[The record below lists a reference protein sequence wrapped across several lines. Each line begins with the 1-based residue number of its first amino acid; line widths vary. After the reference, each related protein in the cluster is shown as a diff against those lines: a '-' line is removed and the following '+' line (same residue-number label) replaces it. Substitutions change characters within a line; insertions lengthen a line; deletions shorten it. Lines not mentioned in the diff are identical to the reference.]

1 MPVWFGIKIQTLLWK
16 TALEKRGKRP
26 VFQSWFRVNR
36 KICILVNIWLR
47 LGDKICYCGGM
58 ENQFVHL
65 RTHTRLSMGVGTIQV
80 KELPEL
86 CAAAGM
92 SACALTDTNLMSGCA
107 EFSDVM
113 PSKKLQ
119 PIIGVE
125 ISLNH
130 HNIDPKILRASS
142 LSKIELL
149 AQNHTGYLNLC
160 ELSRIM
166 YMRTENHHLGPYI
179 TFDELASHATG
190 VICLSGAHTGP
201 IGMALLNTQDAQ
213 ARIYAEQ
220 FVSIFGDRFYMEIQ
234 RHGLVDEIKTEPGFL
249 KLARELN
256 IPIVA
261 TNDVMFASSSD
272 YEAEDALSC
281 VLGQTKV
288 IDPDRPRKS
297 SEQYFKSPEEM
308 LELFSD
314 LPEAYEN
321 TVEIARRCGFMV
333 NVHEKPLLPR
343 FGDDLEN
350 ECQMLR
356 DHTMSGLTARM
367 QEQGITDTQPYFDQA
382 EFELGVIINMGFPG
396 YFLIVADYIDWCR
409 KNDVLT
415 GPGRGSGAGS
425 IVAWALGITHVNPLK
440 YGLLFERFLNPDR
453 ISMPD
458 FDVDFEPTGIE
469 RVLAYICDKY
479 GHDSVCRIITFG
491 SLQARGAIRDIG
503 RVYGIPYS
511 KSDRLSKLIPQ
522 DAKKLKDAVDASSE
536 MQYILQTD
544 NDMNKV
550 VSIAEEL
557 EGSIRNLGQHAC
569 GVVIGDRPTTKIA
582 PVYRDPANPLPSCQ
596 FDGHYL
602 ESAGLIK
609 FDFLGLETLV
619 VLKYAVRLIQQTR
632 GINIDLDKIPVDDAK
647 TMDLWQ
653 RGLTEGIFQFDAP
666 FVQQTLRKMRP
677 TSFLEI
683 SALNA
688 LNRPGPIAFI
698 PQFIARMHGE
708 EKIEYVH
715 PKAEP
720 ILKETY
726 GIIVYQEQ
734 VMMLTR
740 ALAGFTRGQSDTVRK
755 AMGKKKL
762 ELLAQLEIQ
771 FLDGCEKENTLN
783 REQAKDLW
791 EKFKEFA
798 KYAFNKSHAIAYSIV
813 ANQCAYL
820 KANFTP
826 EFLAASMSSNL
837 NDTDQLALFVDDA
850 KANFNITIV
859 PPDINASESLFTV
872 RDGKIIYAL
881 AAIKGVGTA
890 ATDAIVAER
899 NAHGKFKNLTDFAK
913 RCAPIMNKRI
923 LEAFARVGVLDSLCP
938 NRAAIFMNADAILL
952 YASKSKDGANSLSL
966 FANTIEDDVA
976 DDRLLKNLPRTAPWT
991 FGQRLEN
998 ELMAL
1003 GFYISAHPLDQ
1014 YKHLIQRAKLA
1025 TSATLIDLGDR
1036 KPVQIAA
1043 NVNSFSRRRTK
1054 TGKDMITINASD
1066 SFGNID
1072 AVAFGESAAI
1082 FGQMLAGENVVL
1094 ISGKTSA
1101 RDDRVSIFVD
1111 SIIPLTQWVAKV
1123 ARKLTLDIYTKD
1135 VLPSV
1140 KKALGSL
1147 PHGGTRVVLILHGAD
1162 KTASIALPT
1171 GVELGATTAK
1181 DLIALGIKVE
1191 IE

>member
-1 MPVWFGIKIQTLLWK
+1 MLPRAGLF
-16 TALEKRGKRP
+16 
-26 VFQSWFRVNR
+26 
-36 KICILVNIWLR
+36 
-47 LGDKICYCGGM
+47 CYCGGM

-65 RTHTRLSMGVGTIQV
+65 RVHSRFSVGAGTLTLKSIP
-80 KELPEL
+80 KL
-86 CAAAGM
+86 CAAANM
-92 SACALTDTNLMSGCA
+92 TACALTDTNLMSGAA

-113 PSKKLQ
+113 PSNKLQ

-130 HNIDPKILRASS
+130 HTADPKILRTES
-142 LSKIELL
+142 LSRIVLL
-149 AQNHTGYLNLC
+149 AQNHDGYLNLC

-179 TFDELASHATG
+179 TWDELAAHASG

-201 IGMALLNTQDAQ
+201 MGMAILNNQDAL
-213 ARIYAEQ
+213 ARTLATR
-220 FVSIFGDRFYMEIQ
+220 FVEIFGDRFYIEIQ
-234 RHGLVDEIKTEPGFL
+234 RHGLESEIKTEPEFL
-249 KLARELN
+249 AIARDLN

-261 TNDVMFASSSD
+261 TNDVCFAAATD
-272 YEAEDALSC
+272 YEAADALSC

-288 IDPDRPRKS
+288 IDPSRPRKS
-297 SEQYFKSPEEM
+297 SEQYFKSPDEM
-308 LELFSD
+308 ADAFSD
-314 LPEAYEN
+314 LPEAVRN
-321 TVEIARRCGFMV
+321 TVVIAMRCGFMV

-343 FGDDLEN
+343 FGDDLET

-356 DHTMSGLTARM
+356 DNTMNGLAERIK
-367 QEQGITDTQPYFDQA
+367 QHDIKDSKPYYEQA
-382 EFELGVIINMGFPG
+382 EFELNVIIGMGFPG

-425 IVAWALGITHVNPLK
+425 IVAWALGITHVDPLK

-503 RVYGIPYS
+503 RVYGMPYS

-522 DAKKLKDAVDASSE
+522 DAKTLKDAVDASGE
-536 MQYILQTD
+536 IQEILT
-544 NDMNKV
+544 NDEDMAKV
-550 VSIAEEL
+550 VRVAEEL
-557 EGSIRNLGQHAC
+557 EGSLRNLGQHAC

-619 VLKYAVRLIQQTR
+619 VLKYATRLIQQTR
-632 GINIDLDKIPVDDAK
+632 GVNIDLDKIPTDDVK
-647 TMDLWQ
+647 TMKLWQ
-653 RGLTEGIFQFDAP
+653 AGLTEGIFQFDAP
-666 FVQQTLRKMRP
+666 FVQQTLRKMHP

-708 EKIEYVH
+708 EEIEYVH

-762 ELLAQLEIQ
+762 DLLAQLEVK
-771 FLDGCEKENTLN
+771 FLDGCESEQTLD
-783 REQAKDLW
+783 RVTAKDLW

-820 KANFTP
+820 KANYTP

-837 NDTDQLALFVDDA
+837 NDTDQLAVFVDDA
-850 KANFNITIV
+850 KSNFNIDIV
-859 PPDINASESLFTV
+859 APDINESESLFTV
-872 RDGKIIYAL
+872 RNGKIIYGL
-881 AAIKGVGTA
+881 AAIKGVGTQ

-899 NAHGKFKNLTDFAK
+899 NANGKFKNLTDFAK
-913 RCAPIMNKRI
+913 RCAPIINKRI
-923 LEAFARVGVLDSLCP
+923 LEAFAKVGVLDSLES
-938 NRAAIFMNADAILL
+938 NRAAIFMNADMILS
-952 YASKSKDGANSLSL
+952 YASKSRDGGNMLSL
-966 FANTIEDDVA
+966 FANTVEDDVVE
-976 DDRLLKNLPRTAPWT
+976 DRLHKNMPRTAPWS
-991 FGQRLEN
+991 FSQRLEN
-998 ELMAL
+998 ELSAL

-1014 YKHLIQRAKLA
+1014 YKHLIARARLA
-1025 TSATLIDLGDR
+1025 TSTTLEKFGDR

-1043 NVNSFSRRRTK
+1043 NVGAFSRRRTK
-1054 TGKDMITINASD
+1054 TGKDMITITATD

-1082 FGQMLAGENVVL
+1082 FSQILSNENVVL
-1094 ISGKTSA
+1094 ISGKTSV

-1111 SIIPLTQWVAKV
+1111 SITPLSQWVAKI
-1123 ARKLTLDIYTKD
+1123 AKKMTLDIWD
-1135 VLPSV
+1135 AGVLPDV
-1140 KKALGSL
+1140 KKALAALAPGHTHVQLNLHAGDKIASL
-1147 PHGGTRVVLILHGAD
+1147 
-1162 KTASIALPT
+1162 ALPG
-1171 GVELGATTAK
+1171 GVELSDSTAT
-1181 DLIALGIKVE
+1181 DLIGLGVRVG

>member
-1 MPVWFGIKIQTLLWK
+1 MRRI
-16 TALEKRGKRP
+16 
-26 VFQSWFRVNR
+26 
-36 KICILVNIWLR
+36 R
-47 LGDKICYCGGM
+47 LFCYRAGM
-58 ENQFVHL
+58 GNNFVHL
-65 RTHTRLSMGVGTIQV
+65 RTHSRFSIGASTLKV
-80 KELPEL
+80 KDIPDL
-86 CAAAGM
+86 CKALNM

-107 EFSDVM
+107 EFSDLM
-113 PSKKLQ
+113 PKNKVQ
-119 PIIGVE
+119 PIIGIE
-125 ISLNH
+125 ITLNQ
-130 HNIDPKILRASS
+130 HNVDPKILRTSA
-142 LSKIELL
+142 LSKIVLL
-149 AQNHTGYLNLC
+149 AQNHEGYLNLC
-160 ELSRIM
+160 ELNRIM
-166 YMRTENHHLGPYI
+166 YMREENHHLGPYI
-179 TFDELASHATG
+179 TFDELEFHKNG
-190 VICLSGAHTGP
+190 LICLSGAHTGP
-201 IGMALLNTQDAQ
+201 VGQAILNGQQNQAVSYAKQLL
-213 ARIYAEQ
+213 E
-220 FVSIFGDRFYMEIQ
+220 IFGNRFYIEIQ
-234 RHGLVDEIKTEPGFL
+234 RHGLEEEIKTEPEFL
-249 KLARELN
+249 KIAQDLN

-261 TNDVMFASSSD
+261 TNDVSFAADSD
-272 YEAEDALSC
+272 YESADALSC

-288 IDPDRPRKS
+288 IDPERPRKS
-297 SEQYFKSPEEM
+297 SEQYFKSAEQM
-308 LELFSD
+308 AELFSD
-314 LPEAYEN
+314 LPEAIEN
-321 TVEIARRCGFMV
+321 TVIIAQRCAFFV

-343 FGDDLEN
+343 FGDDLEQ

-356 DHTMSGLTARM
+356 DHTMTGLAKKLK
-367 QEQGITDTQPYFDQA
+367 EHGITDTSPYYEQA

-409 KNDVLT
+409 KNDILT

-425 IVAWALGITHVNPLK
+425 IVAWALGITHVNPLQ

-522 DAKKLKDAVDASSE
+522 DAKTLKIAVDSSPE
-536 MQYILQTD
+536 IQAILQ
-544 NDMNKV
+544 NDEDMDKV
-550 VSIAEEL
+550 VHVAEEL
-557 EGSIRNLGQHAC
+557 EGSLRNLGQHAC

-582 PVYRDPANPLPSCQ
+582 PVYRDPANQLPSCQ

-609 FDFLGLETLV
+609 FDFLGLETLA
-619 VLKYAVRLIQQTR
+619 VLKYAIKLIQQTR
-632 GINIDLDKIPVDDAK
+632 GINIDLDQIPTDDEK
-647 TMDLWQ
+647 TMKLWQ
-653 RGLTEGIFQFDAP
+653 AGLTEGIFQFDAP
-666 FVQQTLRKMRP
+666 FVQQTLRKMHP

-698 PQFIARMHGE
+698 PQFIARMHGD
-708 EKIEYVH
+708 EKVEYVH
-715 PKAEP
+715 PRAEP

-734 VMMLTR
+734 VMQLTR
-740 ALAGFTRGQSDTVRK
+740 ALAGFTRGQSDNVRK
-755 AMGKKKL
+755 AMGKKIVKMLDEL
-762 ELLAQLEIQ
+762 EGKFYE
-771 FLDGCEKENTLN
+771 GCEKEQTLN
-783 REQAKDLW
+783 REQAKELW

-820 KANFTP
+820 KANYTP

-850 KANFNITIV
+850 KTNFGIQIIA
-859 PPDINASESLFTV
+859 PDINQSESLFAV
-872 RDGKIIYAL
+872 RDGKIIYGL

-899 NAHGKFKNLTDFAK
+899 NANGRFKNLTDFAK

-923 LEAFARVGVLDSLCP
+923 LEAFAKVGVLDSLEP
-938 NRAAIFMNADAILL
+938 NRAAIFINADAILS
-952 YASKSKDGANSLSL
+952 YASKSKEGANSLSL

-976 DDRLLKNLPRTAPWT
+976 EDRLKKNLPNTAPWT

-998 ELMAL
+998 ELSAL

-1014 YKHLIQRAKLA
+1014 YKHLITKAKLA
-1025 TSATLIDLGDR
+1025 TSATLESLGDR
-1036 KPVQIAA
+1036 KPVNVAV

-1072 AVAFGESAAI
+1072 AVAFGESAAEFAQI
-1082 FGQMLAGENVVL
+1082 LSTESVVL
-1094 ISGKTSA
+1094 LSGKTSN
-1101 RDDRVSIFVD
+1101 RDDRVSVFVD
-1111 SIIPLTQWVAKV
+1111 SIMPLTQWVAKI
-1123 ARKLTLDIYTKD
+1123 ARKITLDIYNKD
-1135 VLPSV
+1135 VLADV
-1140 KKALGSL
+1140 KKALTAL
-1147 PHGGTRVVLILHGAD
+1147 KHGNTKVVLNLHAAD
-1162 KTASIALPT
+1162 KTAAMALPG
-1171 GVELGATTAK
+1171 GVELGANTAS
-1181 DLIALGIKVE
+1181 DFINLGIRVE

>member
-1 MPVWFGIKIQTLLWK
+1 MQ
-16 TALEKRGKRP
+16 
-26 VFQSWFRVNR
+26 
-36 KICILVNIWLR
+36 
-47 LGDKICYCGGM
+47 
-58 ENQFVHL
+58 QFVHL
-65 RTHTRLSMGVGTIQV
+65 RTHSRFSVGASTLTI
-80 KELPEL
+80 KNIPAL
-86 CAAAGM
+86 CLAAEM
-92 SACALTDTNLMSGCA
+92 PACALTDTNLMSGCA

-113 PSKKLQ
+113 PKNKVQ
-119 PIIGVE
+119 PIIGIE

-130 HNIDPKILRASS
+130 HNADPKILRSSS
-142 LSKIELL
+142 LSKIVLL

-160 ELSRIM
+160 TLNRIM
-166 YMRTENHHLGPYI
+166 YMRTENHHLGPCI
-179 TFDELASHATG
+179 SFDELEQNAAG
-190 VICLSGAHTGP
+190 LICLSGAHTGP
-201 IGMALLNTQDAQ
+201 IGMALLNNQEEQ
-213 ARIYAEQ
+213 AAAYAKKLQSLFE
-220 FVSIFGDRFYMEIQ
+220 DRFYIEIQ
-234 RHGLVDEIKTEPGFL
+234 RHGLEEEIKTEVGFL
-249 KLARELN
+249 KIARDLN

-261 TNDVMFASSSD
+261 TNDVCFAADTD
-272 YEAEDALSC
+272 YESADALGC

-288 IDPDRPRKS
+288 IDPERPRKS
-297 SEQYFKSPEEM
+297 SEQYFKSYQQMAEI
-308 LELFSD
+308 FSD
-314 LPEAYEN
+314 LPEAIEN
-321 TVEIARRCGFMV
+321 TVVISKRCGFMV

-343 FGDDLEN
+343 FGDDLET

-356 DHTMSGLTARM
+356 DNTMNGLKRRL
-367 QEQGITDTQPYFDQA
+367 EQHGITDTQPYFEQA
-382 EFELGVIINMGFPG
+382 EFELGVIIGMGFPG

-425 IVAWALGITHVNPLK
+425 IVAWALGITNVDPLK

-491 SLQARGAIRDIG
+491 SLQARGAVRDIG
-503 RVYGIPYS
+503 RVYGLPYS

-522 DAKKLKDAVDASSE
+522 DAKTLKDAVGMSAE
-536 MQYILQTD
+536 IQEILN
-544 NDMNKV
+544 NDQDLNKV
-550 VSIAEEL
+550 VTVAEEL
-557 EGSIRNLGQHAC
+557 EGALRNLGQHAC

-619 VLKYAVRLIQQTR
+619 VLKYATRLIQQTR
-632 GINIDLDKIPVDDAK
+632 GINIDLDQIPTDDMK
-647 TMDLWQ
+647 TMKLWQ
-653 RGLTEGIFQFDAP
+653 AGLTEGIFQFDAP
-666 FVQQTLRKMRP
+666 FVQQTLRKMHP

-708 EKIEYVH
+708 EEIEYVH

-734 VMMLTR
+734 VMQLTR
-740 ALAGFTRGQSDTVRK
+740 ALAGFTRGQSDNVRK
-755 AMGKKKL
+755 AMGKKIIKMLDEL
-762 ELLAQLEIQ
+762 EGKFYE
-771 FLDGCEKENTLN
+771 GCEKEQTLD
-783 REQAKDLW
+783 RVTAKDLW

-820 KANFTP
+820 KANYTP

-837 NDTDQLALFVDDA
+837 NDTDQLAIFVDDA
-850 KANFNITIV
+850 KTNFGIQIV
-859 PPDINASESLFTV
+859 APDINQSESLFTV
-872 RDGKIIYAL
+872 RDGKIIYGL
-881 AAIKGVGTA
+881 AALKGVGTV

-899 NAHGKFKNLTDFAK
+899 NANGRFKNLTDFAK

-923 LEAFARVGVLDSLCP
+923 LEAFAKTGVLDSLEP
-938 NRAAIFMNADAILL
+938 NRAKVYMNADAILS
-952 YASKSKDGANSLSL
+952 YAAKSRDGSNMLSL
-966 FANTIEDDVA
+966 FANTVEDDVA
-976 DDRLLKNLPRTAPWT
+976 EDRLHKNLPDTTPWT
-991 FGQRLEN
+991 FSQQLEN
-998 ELMAL
+998 ELSAL

-1014 YKHLIQRAKLA
+1014 YKHLIKKHNLT
-1025 TSATLIDLGDR
+1025 TSSDLIKVGDR

-1043 NVNSFSRRRTK
+1043 NVNSFGRRRTK
-1054 TGKDMITINASD
+1054 TGKEMITINASD

-1072 AVAFGESAAI
+1072 AVAFGDAAI
-1082 FGQMLAGENVVL
+1082 EFAQILSNDTVVL
-1094 ISGKTSA
+1094 ISGKYSN
-1101 RDDRVSIFVD
+1101 RDDRVSVFVD
-1111 SIIPLTQWVAKV
+1111 SITPLSEWVAKI
-1123 ARKLTLDIYTKD
+1123 AKKLTLDIRD
-1135 VLPSV
+1135 QAVLQDV
-1140 KKALGSL
+1140 KKALVAL
-1147 PHGGTRVVLILHGAD
+1147 PRGYTRVELVLHGAE
-1162 KTASIALPT
+1162 KVATVALPG
-1171 GVELGATTAK
+1171 GVELGKTTVA
-1181 DLIALGIKVE
+1181 DLTALGLRAEVE
-1191 IE
+1191 

>member
-1 MPVWFGIKIQTLLWK
+1 MQ
-16 TALEKRGKRP
+16 
-26 VFQSWFRVNR
+26 
-36 KICILVNIWLR
+36 
-47 LGDKICYCGGM
+47 
-58 ENQFVHL
+58 QFVHL
-65 RTHTRLSMGVGTIQV
+65 RTHSRFSVGASTLTI
-80 KELPEL
+80 KNIPAL
-86 CAAAGM
+86 CLAAEM
-92 SACALTDTNLMSGCA
+92 PACALTDTNLMSGCA

-113 PSKKLQ
+113 PKNKVQ
-119 PIIGVE
+119 PIIGIE

-130 HNIDPKILRASS
+130 HNADPKILRSSS
-142 LSKIELL
+142 LSKIVLL

-160 ELSRIM
+160 TLNRIM

-179 TFDELASHATG
+179 SFDELEQNAAG
-190 VICLSGAHTGP
+190 LICLSGAHTGP
-201 IGMALLNTQDAQ
+201 IGMALLNNQEEQ
-213 ARIYAEQ
+213 AAAYAKKLQ
-220 FVSIFGDRFYMEIQ
+220 SLFGDRFYIEIQ
-234 RHGLVDEIKTEPGFL
+234 RHGLEEEIKTEVGFL
-249 KLARELN
+249 KIARDLN

-261 TNDVMFASSSD
+261 TNDVCFAADTD
-272 YEAEDALSC
+272 YESADALGC

-288 IDPDRPRKS
+288 IDPERPRKS
-297 SEQYFKSPEEM
+297 SEQYFKSYQQMAEI
-308 LELFSD
+308 FSD
-314 LPEAYEN
+314 LPEAIEN
-321 TVEIARRCGFMV
+321 TVVISKRCGFMV

-343 FGDDLEN
+343 FGDDLET

-356 DHTMSGLTARM
+356 DNTLNGLKRRL
-367 QEQGITDTQPYFDQA
+367 EQHGITDTQPYFEQA
-382 EFELGVIINMGFPG
+382 EFELGVIIGMGFPG

-425 IVAWALGITHVNPLK
+425 IVAWALGITNVDPLK

-491 SLQARGAIRDIG
+491 SLQARGAVRDIG
-503 RVYGIPYS
+503 RVYGLPYS

-522 DAKKLKDAVDASSE
+522 DAKTLKDAVGMSAE
-536 MQYILQTD
+536 IQEILN
-544 NDMNKV
+544 NDQDLNKV
-550 VSIAEEL
+550 VTVAEEL
-557 EGSIRNLGQHAC
+557 EGSLRNLGQHAC

-619 VLKYAVRLIQQTR
+619 VLKYATRLIQQTR
-632 GINIDLDKIPVDDAK
+632 GINIDLDQIPTDDMK
-647 TMDLWQ
+647 TMKLWQ
-653 RGLTEGIFQFDAP
+653 AGLTEGIFQFDAP
-666 FVQQTLRKMRP
+666 FVQQTLRKMHP

-708 EKIEYVH
+708 EEIEYVH

-734 VMMLTR
+734 VMQLTR
-740 ALAGFTRGQSDTVRK
+740 ALAGFTRGQSDNVRK
-755 AMGKKKL
+755 AMGKKIIKMLDEL
-762 ELLAQLEIQ
+762 EGKFYE
-771 FLDGCEKENTLN
+771 GCEKEQTLD
-783 REQAKDLW
+783 RVTAKDLW

-820 KANFTP
+820 KANYTP

-837 NDTDQLALFVDDA
+837 NDTDQLAIFVDDA
-850 KANFNITIV
+850 KTNFGIQIV
-859 PPDINASESLFTV
+859 APDINQSESLFTV
-872 RDGKIIYAL
+872 RDGKIIYGL
-881 AAIKGVGTA
+881 AALKGVGTV

-899 NAHGKFKNLTDFAK
+899 NANGRFKNLTDFAK

-923 LEAFARVGVLDSLCP
+923 LEAFAKTGVLDSLEP
-938 NRAAIFMNADAILL
+938 NRAKVYMNADAILS
-952 YASKSKDGANSLSL
+952 YAAKSRDGSNMLSL
-966 FANTIEDDVA
+966 FANTVEDDVA
-976 DDRLLKNLPRTAPWT
+976 EDRLHKNLPDTTPWT
-991 FGQRLEN
+991 FSQQLEN
-998 ELMAL
+998 ELSAL

-1014 YKHLIQRAKLA
+1014 YKHLIKKHNLT
-1025 TSATLIDLGDR
+1025 TSSDLIKVGDR

-1043 NVNSFSRRRTK
+1043 NVNSFGRRRTK
-1054 TGKDMITINASD
+1054 TGKEMITINASD

-1072 AVAFGESAAI
+1072 AVAFGDAAI
-1082 FGQMLAGENVVL
+1082 EFAQILSNDTVVL
-1094 ISGKTSA
+1094 ISGKSSN
-1101 RDDRVSIFVD
+1101 RDDRVSVFVD
-1111 SIIPLTQWVAKV
+1111 SITPLSEWVAKI
-1123 ARKLTLDIYTKD
+1123 AKKLTLDIRD
-1135 VLPSV
+1135 QAVLQDV
-1140 KKALGSL
+1140 KKALVAL
-1147 PHGGTRVVLILHGAD
+1147 PRGYTRVELVLHGAE
-1162 KTASIALPT
+1162 KVATVALPG
-1171 GVELGATTAK
+1171 GVELGKTTVA
-1181 DLIALGIKVE
+1181 DLTALGLRAEVE
-1191 IE
+1191 

>member
-1 MPVWFGIKIQTLLWK
+1 MQ
-16 TALEKRGKRP
+16 
-26 VFQSWFRVNR
+26 
-36 KICILVNIWLR
+36 
-47 LGDKICYCGGM
+47 
-58 ENQFVHL
+58 QFIHL
-65 RTHTRLSMGVGTIQV
+65 RTHSRFSVGASTLTI
-80 KELPEL
+80 KNIPSL
-86 CAAAGM
+86 CLAANM

-113 PSKKLQ
+113 PKNKLQ

-130 HNIDPKILRASS
+130 HNVDPKILRSES
-142 LSKIELL
+142 LSKIVLL
-149 AQNHTGYLNLC
+149 AQNHNGYLNLC
-160 ELSRIM
+160 DLNRIM

-179 TFDELASHATG
+179 SFDELERYSDG
-190 VICLSGAHTGP
+190 LICLSGAHTGP
-201 IGMALLNTQDAQ
+201 IGMTLLNNQEEQ
-213 ARIYAEQ
+213 AVIYAKK
-220 FVSIFGDRFYMEIQ
+220 FLNIFGNRFYIEIQ
-234 RHGLVDEIKTEPGFL
+234 RHGLEEEIKTEPGFL
-249 KLARELN
+249 KIARDLN

-261 TNDVMFASSSD
+261 TNDACFAADTD
-272 YEAEDALSC
+272 YESADALGC

-288 IDPDRPRKS
+288 IDPERPRKS
-297 SEQYFKSPEEM
+297 SEQYFKSYEQMAEI
-308 LELFSD
+308 FSD
-314 LPEAYEN
+314 LPEAIEN
-321 TVEIARRCGFMV
+321 TVVISQRCGFMV

-343 FGDDLEN
+343 FGDDLEA

-356 DHTMSGLTARM
+356 DNTMNGLKRRL
-367 QEQGITDTQPYFDQA
+367 EQHGITDTKPYYEQA
-382 EFELGVIINMGFPG
+382 EFELGVIIGMGFPG

-425 IVAWALGITHVNPLK
+425 IVAWALGITNVDPLK

-503 RVYGIPYS
+503 RVYGLPYS

-522 DAKKLKDAVDASSE
+522 DAKTLKDAVGMSTEIQD
-536 MQYILQTD
+536 ILN
-544 NDMNKV
+544 NDQDLNKV
-550 VSIAEEL
+550 VTVAEEL
-557 EGSIRNLGQHAC
+557 EGSLRNLGQHAC

-582 PVYRDPANPLPSCQ
+582 PVYRDPANQLPSCQ

-619 VLKYAVRLIQQTR
+619 VLKYATRLIQQTR
-632 GINIDLDKIPVDDAK
+632 GINIDLDKIPTDDPK
-647 TMDLWQ
+647 TMKLWQ
-653 RGLTEGIFQFDAP
+653 AGLTEGIFQFDAP
-666 FVQQTLRKMRP
+666 FVQQTLRKMHP

-708 EKIEYVH
+708 EEIEYVH

-734 VMMLTR
+734 VMQLTR
-740 ALAGFTRGQSDTVRK
+740 ALAGFTRGQSDNVRK
-755 AMGKKKL
+755 AMGKKIIKMLDEL
-762 ELLAQLEIQ
+762 EGKFYE
-771 FLDGCEKENTLN
+771 GCEKEQTLD
-783 REQAKDLW
+783 RATAKDLW

-820 KANFTP
+820 KANYTP

-837 NDTDQLALFVDDA
+837 NDTDQLAIFVDDA
-850 KANFNITIV
+850 KSNFGIQIV
-859 PPDINASESLFTV
+859 APDINQSESLFTV
-872 RDGKIIYAL
+872 RDGKIVYGL
-881 AAIKGVGTA
+881 AALKGVGTV

-899 NAHGKFKNLTDFAK
+899 NANGRFKNLTDFAK

-923 LEAFARVGVLDSLCP
+923 LEAFAKTGVLDSLEP
-938 NRAAIFMNADAILL
+938 NRAKIYMNADAILA
-952 YASKSKDGANSLSL
+952 YAAKSRDGSGMLSL
-966 FANTIEDDVA
+966 FANTVEDDV
-976 DDRLLKNLPRTAPWT
+976 DEDRLHKNLPDTTPWT
-991 FGQRLEN
+991 FSQKLEN
-998 ELMAL
+998 ELSAL

-1014 YKHLIQRAKLA
+1014 YKHLIKKHNLT
-1025 TSATLIDLGDR
+1025 TSATLATIGDR
-1036 KPVQIAA
+1036 KQVQIAA
-1043 NVNSFSRRRTK
+1043 NVNSFGRRRTK
-1054 TGKDMITINASD
+1054 TGKEMITVNASD

-1072 AVAFGESAAI
+1072 AVAFGDAAI
-1082 FGQMLAGENVVL
+1082 EFSQILSNETVVL
-1094 ISGKTSA
+1094 ISGKSSN
-1101 RDDRVSIFVD
+1101 RDDRVSVFID
-1111 SIIPLTQWVAKV
+1111 SITPLSQWVAKI
-1123 ARKLTLDIYTKD
+1123 AKKLTLDIRNQS
-1135 VLPSV
+1135 VLQDV
-1140 KKALGSL
+1140 KKALVAL
-1147 PHGGTRVVLILHGAD
+1147 PRGFTTVELVLHGAE
-1162 KTASIALPT
+1162 KVATIALPG
-1171 GVELGATTAK
+1171 GVELGATTVA
-1181 DLIALGIKVE
+1181 DLTALGLRAEVE
-1191 IE
+1191 